1 MRDRKEYNEQLD
13 DFSRLVRQKLE
24 GHRIPVDADSW
35 TEIEQRLKPQKRLG
49 QRLWWMAGAAA
60 AVAVLVSVYLFRPQ
74 DNIDKQI
81 ATVGQ
86 TSSIDQELSVITEK
100 KHDQAEE
107 PAYPAPVK
115 KKPLP
120 QSVGSPAQQTK
131 SVVTSR
137 GVVNTVADIEKTLS
151 TDSVAQEIEKKLS
164 ELIADAGSDVETSD
178 SVPAK
183 SDVKRKEEPKV
194 WLAEKKNKK
203 EKDWLLAA
211 SFSSNGSVSNNNVGD
226 RMMYYNYPGPLKG
239 EMTND
244 ISLFAAKDPYTLG
257 NAEHSLPLSF
267 GISVRKNLSDR
278 FGIET
283 GLVYTYLS
291 SRFNS
296 ASSAGDAMEAKQELH
311 YLGIPLN
318 AVVYLWDNSNWN
330 IYMSAGGMGE
340 KGLSRS
346 YTYSKRNANG
356 SIKEGI
362 DGIQWSLNAAV
373 GISYRIYQD
382 WGIYFE
388 PKYSYFFD
396 NNQPASIRTDKHSFF
411 GFNAGFRF
419 EF

>member
-35 TEIEQRLKPQKRLG
+35 TEIERRLNPRKR

-74 DNIDKQI
+74 DNLDGQPV
-81 ATVGQ
+81 TVGQ
-86 TSSIDQELSVITEK
+86 ALSIDQESSVRTEK
-100 KHDQAEE
+100 NYQEAVKPDS
-107 PAYPAPVK
+107 PAPVK
-115 KKPLP
+115 KKLSAG
-120 QSVGSPAQQTK
+120 SVGLMAKQAK
-131 SVVTSR
+131 SVVTSH
-137 GVVNTVADIEKTLS
+137 GVNTVADIEKTLS
-151 TDSVAQEIEKKLS
+151 TDSAAQEIEKDLS
-164 ELIADAGSDVETSD
+164 KIIADAGSDVKISD

-183 SDVKRKEEPKV
+183 PDLKRKEEPKV

-203 EKDWLLAA
+203 EKNWLLAA
-211 SFSSNGSVSNNNVGD
+211 SFSSNGGVSNNNNVGD
-226 RMMYYNYPGPLKG
+226 RMASNYPGPLKG
-239 EMTND
+239 DMMND

-257 NAEHSLPLSF
+257 NAEHSLPLSV
-267 GISVRKNLSDR
+267 GISVRKNLNDR

-283 GLVYTYLS
+283 GLLYTYLS

-296 ASSAGDAMEAKQELH
+296 AASGGEAMEAKQELH

-318 AVVYLWDNSNWN
+318 AVVYLWNDSNWN
-330 IYMSAGGMGE
+330 IYISAGGMGE
-340 KGLSRS
+340 KGLRRN
-346 YTYSKRNANG
+346 YTYTKRNANG
-356 SIKEGI
+356 SIREGI
-362 DGIQWSLNAAV
+362 DGMQWSLNASV
-373 GISYRIYQD
+373 GISYRVYQD

-396 NNQPASIRTDKHSFF
+396 NNQPTSIRTDKHSFF

>member
-35 TEIEQRLKPQKRLG
+35 TEIEQRLKQPPKRQK
-49 QRLWWMAGAAA
+49 LWWIAGAAA

-74 DNIDKQI
+74 DNLDKQI

-86 TSSIDQELSVITEK
+86 TSSTDQELSVNTEK
-100 KHDQAEE
+100 KQLLAEE
-107 PAYPAPVK
+107 PANPAPVK
-115 KKPLP
+115 KRLLP
-120 QSVGSPAQQTK
+120 QSVGALAQQTK
-131 SVVTSR
+131 SVVTSQ

-151 TDSVAQEIEKKLS
+151 TDSVAQDIEKKLS
-164 ELIADAGSDVETSD
+164 KLIADAGSEVQASD

-183 SDVKRKEEPKV
+183 SDVKQKEEPKI

-203 EKDWLLAA
+203 GKDWLLAA
-211 SFSSNGSVSNNNVGD
+211 SFSSNGGISNNNASDG
-226 RMMYYNYPGPLKG
+226 MGYSNYPGPIKSD
-239 EMTND
+239 MMND
-244 ISLFAAKDPYTLG
+244 ISLFASKDPYILG
-257 NAEHSLPLSF
+257 DAEHSLPLSF
-267 GISVRKNLSDR
+267 GISVRKNLNDR
-278 FGIET
+278 FAIET

-291 SRFNS
+291 SRFHS
-296 ASSAGDAMEAKQELH
+296 ASSTGDAIEAKQELH

-318 AVVYLWDNSNWN
+318 AVVYLWNNSNWN
-330 IYMSAGGMGE
+330 IYISAGGMGE
-340 KGLSRS
+340 KGLKRN
-346 YTYSKRNANG
+346 YTYTKRNTNG
-356 SIKEGI
+356 SVREGI
-362 DGIQWSLNAAV
+362 NGLQWSLNASV

-396 NNQPASIRTDKHSFF
+396 NDQPASIRTDKSSFF